1 VSGRL
6 LKSAVPVILLL
17 SLQNPA
23 QAATCSCAGVPLL
36 SYIDTSAIDKGQL
49 FINYTAEDHE
59 ISDLVSGT
67 QDVPDE
73 TRRERNSFSHVVS
86 ASYAFTDHWSIS
98 GLVSYVE
105 HFRLINSSFLGETTS
120 SGIGDSVLLA
130 RYTPLAITPFSR
142 HQFSVGLGAR
152 IPTGDDDAGGD
163 FVLSE
168 DMQPS
173 IGAYGAIIWTQYSY
187 AFNQAATLLF
197 HTSANYTYNGE
208 NDRKY
213 RFGHDFY
220 VSAGMSQSVNTWF
233 SYSLGLRYRNAR
245 ADERLGFEI
254 PNTGGEWLDIIPAIQ
269 FGITDRFS
277 AALSGRY
284 PLWRDLNGTL
294 QFTTSYSYALSLTYG
309 F

>member
-1 VSGRL
+1 MNAG
-6 LKSAVPVILLL
+6 AMQA
-17 SLQNPA
+17 LQNPA

-220 VSAGMSQSVNTWF
+220 VSA
-233 SYSLGLRYRNAR
+233 
-245 ADERLGFEI
+245 EI